1 MNDAPRTPDGP
12 PADDPPATPRAQK
25 RDDGQEAFVPIGI
38 VFITL
43 GVVFLMTND
52 GMGPVAW
59 TFIPVG
65 FTFLVLGLSAVSS
78 KRSRR
83 DEIESGP

>member
-12 PADDPPATPRAQK
+12 PDDGQPPTTPRAK
-25 RDDGQEAFVPIGI
+25 KGAEGQEVFLPVGI
-38 VFITL
+38 VFITM
-43 GVVFLMTND
+43 GVVFLLTND
-52 GMGPVAW
+52 GMEPVAW

-83 DEIESGP
+83 DEEAGS